1 LFSTVPTLG
10 KKKVSREVSTRDA
23 DPTDRSVS
31 STLRDDP
38 FDFFQLQSEIADAVV
53 KLKEEMSKLRADG
66 RFNAEAIES
75 LRLSLAKGN
84 KNNVRV
90 GDLAQVVPKG
100 GRTLMILV
108 GEENVR

>member
-1 LFSTVPTLG
+1 M
-10 KKKVSREVSTRDA
+10 KKKVGREVLTRDA
-23 DPTDRSVS
+23 DPTGKSVS
-31 STLRDDP
+31 SNLKDDQL
-38 FDFFQLQSEIADAVV
+38 DFSQLQCEIADAVL
-53 KLKEEMSKLRADG
+53 KLKNEMSKLRTGG

-108 GEENVR
+108 GEEDVR